1 MNYSVL
7 TTPNF
12 DKEFKRLVKKYP
24 SLKKEILQLA
34 ENLSLNP
41 DIGTPLGSNVYK
53 IRIAIASKGKG
64 KRSGARVMT
73 FLKVENETIT
83 LFSIYS
89 KGEKNDISDDE
100 INDLLNE
107 IDL

>member
-89 KGEKNDISDDE
+89 KGEKNDISDNE

>member
-41 DIGTPLGSNVYK
+41 DIGTPLGSNVHK

-64 KRSGARVMT
+64 KRGGARVMT

-89 KGEKNDISDDE
+89 KGEKNDISDNE

>member
-64 KRSGARVMT
+64 KRGGARVMT

-89 KGEKNDISDDE
+89 KGEKNDISDNE

>member
-1 MNYSVL
+1 ML

>member
-1 MNYSVL
+1 ML

-34 ENLSLNP
+34 EDLSSNP
-41 DIGTPLGSNVYK
+41 DIGTLFGNNVHK

-64 KRSGARVMT
+64 KRGGARIMT

-83 LFSIYS
+83 LFSVYS
-89 KGEKNDISDDE
+89 KGEKNDISNDE
-100 INDLLNE
+100 INDFLNE
-107 IDL
+107 ID

>member
-41 DIGTPLGSNVYK
+41 GIGTPLGSNVYK

-89 KGEKNDISDDE
+89 KGEKNDISDNE